1 MKSWQLILVLFISF
15 IVGFSTNV
23 FYENFKLKGPNE
35 DQEKFTAFLD
45 EYWEYVIDQNP
56 TFASL
61 LGYEGYDDKVSSNS
75 ISEFYKNRDFEKYV
89 IDVLETI
96 NPESLT
102 EDDQLNYRLLLLS
115 NETDLESRSFPGF
128 YMRLNQRGGVQDYY
142 DLASRLKLESIQD
155 HRNWFERVKSYSQNV
170 KNSLDINRE
179 GLEKGYTQPKHIV
192 RKVAEQIDSMTSKKT
207 EENPYFKSFSKLK
220 NITIICGRYEGID
233 QRVIDKYVDE
243 EISIGDFI
251 LSGGE
256 YAAVCLI
263 DAITRHIPGTLGNED
278 SYLKDTFSNGL
289 LKGDVYAKPE
299 SFESMKVP
307 DVLLSGNHKEID
319 SWREHNSLLKTFIK
333 RPELLND
340 VKLTKKQKKLLEEW
354 ASKDIL

>member
-1 MKSWQLILVLFISF
+1 MIDAKD
-15 IVGFSTNV
+15 
-23 FYENFKLKGPNE
+23 KLKGIYAITPP
-35 DQEKFTAFLD
+35 KFD
-45 EYWEYVIDQNP
+45 E
-56 TFASL
+56 TKL
-61 LGYEGYDDKVSSNS
+61 LN
-75 ISEFYKNRDFEKYV
+75 
-89 IDVLETI
+89 
-96 NPESLT
+96 
-102 EDDQLNYRLLLLS
+102 
-115 NETDLESRSFPGF
+115 
-128 YMRLNQRGGVQDYY
+128 
-142 DLASRLKLESIQD
+142 
-155 HRNWFERVKSYSQNV
+155 
-170 KNSLDINRE
+170 DINICLGCGIKIFQIRYKEEITRE
-179 GLEKGYTQPKHIV
+179 LKDFFSVLIKQIKKKDRGPVIFMSPQGEKLDQK
-192 RKVAEQIDSMTSKKT
+192 KV
-207 EENPYFKSFSKLK
+207 KSFSKLK

>member
-1 MKSWQLILVLFISF
+1 MKFWQLILVLFISF
-15 IVGFSTNV
+15 IVGFSTNG

-89 IDVLETI
+89 IDVLKKI

-142 DLASRLKLESIQD
+142 DLASRLKLESIKD

-207 EENPYFKSFSKLK
+207 EENP
-220 NITIICGRYEGID
+220 
-233 QRVIDKYVDE
+233 
-243 EISIGDFI
+243 
-251 LSGGE
+251 
-256 YAAVCLI
+256 
-263 DAITRHIPGTLGNED
+263 
-278 SYLKDTFSNGL
+278 
-289 LKGDVYAKPE
+289 
-299 SFESMKVP
+299 
-307 DVLLSGNHKEID
+307 
-319 SWREHNSLLKTFIK
+319 
-333 RPELLND
+333 
-340 VKLTKKQKKLLEEW
+340 
-354 ASKDIL
+354 